1 MKLQKL
7 TGAGYVP
14 EGEAIELSDELL
26 WVDEFSWSKVA
37 SNDSEYTIAGALIVE
52 QSEKLAG
59 RPITLERPD
68 DKTGWAK
75 RGIVKTLHE
84 WANLKG
90 QRFRLTFERGGSRS
104 FTVMFKTSQPLK
116 SEPVKGFVGTNSDDE
131 LWFCN
136 LNFIEVD

>member
-7 TGAGYVP
+7 IGTGYVP
-14 EGEAIELSDELL
+14 EGEVIELSDELM

-75 RGIVKTLHE
+75 RGIVKSLHE

-90 QRFRLTFERGGSRS
+90 QRFRLTFERGGTRN
-104 FTVMFKTSQPLK
+104 FNVIFKTSGPLK
-116 SEPVKGFVGTNSDDE
+116 SEPVKGFVGTNTDNE
-131 LWFCN
+131 VWFCN
-136 LNFIEVD
+136 LYFIEVD